1 MDKIVL
7 TYSLKNAPDRSLIKK
22 LYMEAFPK
30 EERIPWLFLQVLPVL
45 TGTRLTAYYDGELF
59 CGFTYSAAFENT
71 LLVLFLAVEVGLR
84 GKGYGSKILEHLK
97 QSDPNR
103 TILLNVELLD
113 PQADNYSQRLQRMAF
128 YQKNGFYDTGYD
140 IDEVGGTFRVLATT
154 PEPDM
159 DAYLRVFAHISFGF
173 WKPPIRKITE
183 KKV

>member
-1 MDKIVL
+1 MDRNVV
-7 TYSLKNAPDRSLIKK
+7 TYTLKNAPDRSLIRK
-22 LYMEAFPK
+22 LYLEAFPK
-30 EERIPWLFLQVLPVL
+30 EERIPWPIMQALTVFPDTQV
-45 TGTRLTAYYDGELF
+45 TAYYDGDLF
-59 CGFTYSAAFENT
+59 CGFTFSAYYENT
-71 LLVLFLAVEVGLR
+71 LFILFLAVAEHLR

-97 QSDPNR
+97 QKDPKV

-113 PQADNYSQRLQRMAF
+113 PQADNYPQRLQRMAF

-159 DAYLRVFAHISFGF
+159 DAYLRVFAHMSLGL
-173 WKPPIRKITE
+173 WKPPIRKVTE